1 MVMQAEYK
9 VRRQRATIKT
19 IKAALENS
27 PMDEHLLQKY
37 QNANV
42 VLKNLKQVAKTIYQ
56 DYDMHSAF
64 IIVNGDKTLRTFI

>member
-27 PMDEHLLQKY
+27 PMDENLLRDY